1 VAVLGRLSRAVPS
14 PQFTVIPETV
24 PSTSPDVKV
33 AEMIEPVLAGFGAT
47 PVMVTVG
54 PRSLTVSWV
63 DAEPVPAELVAE
75 MAIVKICDLELP
87 VEA

>member
-1 VAVLGRLSRAVPS
+1 MSIAVPS
-14 PQFTVIPETV
+14 PQFTVIPEMV
-24 PSTSPDVKV
+24 PSTSVEVKV
-33 AEMIEPVLAGFGAT
+33 AVIVEPVLAGFGVT

-54 PRSLTVSWV
+54 PRSLTVSCV

-75 MAIVKICDLELP
+75 TVIAKTCDLELP

>member
-1 VAVLGRLSRAVPS
+1 MSMAVPS

-24 PSTSPDVKV
+24 PSTSVEVKV
-33 AEMIEPVLAGFGAT
+33 AVMIEPVLAGFGVT

-54 PRSLTVSWV
+54 PRSFTDSCV
-63 DAEPVPAELVAE
+63 DPELVPAELVAKTV
-75 MAIVKICDLELP
+75 IVKICDLELP

>member
-1 VAVLGRLSRAVPS
+1 MV
-14 PQFTVIPETV
+14 
-24 PSTSPDVKV
+24 
-33 AEMIEPVLAGFGAT
+33 EPVLAGFGAT

>member
-1 VAVLGRLSRAVPS
+1 MSMAVPS

-33 AEMIEPVLAGFGAT
+33 VLMVEPVLAGFGAT

-54 PRSLTVSWV
+54 RRSLTVSWV

-75 MAIVKICDLELP
+75 MVIVKICDLELP